1 MLHLHKMS
9 RIIFQLA
16 ETCPNAKVYKKSCT
30 INNFLLKMLVWRKKL
45 NECTSRIKSVRE
57 NMTKVYPRCRFIILT
72 CICGKLAK
80 IPKKPRAQF
89 RRWTFHE
96 PNLIHWIKYMKSLA
110 SESIRNAYFNWERL
124 SHSFCLAQP
133 EILPLERLWND
144 FDSDAKLFMYRI

>member
-57 NMTKVYPRCRFIILT
+57 NTTKVYPRCRFIILT

-110 SESIRNAYFNWERL
+110 SESIRNACFNFERL
-124 SHSFCLAQP
+124 RCSFHLAQLG
-133 EILPLERLWND
+133 ISPLEWLWNS
-144 FDSDAKLFMYRI
+144 FDSDAKLFMYWT